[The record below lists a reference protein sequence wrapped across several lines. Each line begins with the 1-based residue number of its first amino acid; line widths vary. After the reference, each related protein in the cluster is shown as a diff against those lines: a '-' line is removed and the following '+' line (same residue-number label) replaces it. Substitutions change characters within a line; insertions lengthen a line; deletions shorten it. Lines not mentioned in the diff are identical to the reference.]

1 MAKPITERAIAEQMI
16 ETGQA
21 ILLASKQLDRV
32 LDQATLAMTAVN
44 DINAVPHQE
53 HIEDIAKGYI
63 AAGNA
68 ICERLD
74 AEGDRATERA
84 FWRVGGYP

>member
-1 MAKPITERAIAEQMI
+1 MAKPITERVIAEQMI

-21 ILLASKQLDRV
+21 ILRASKQLDQA
-32 LDQATLAMTAVN
+32 LAHATLAMTAVS

-63 AAGNA
+63 FAGKA

-74 AEGDRATERA
+74 AEGDRTTERA